1 MWKNR
6 RDKRKPVIE
15 DFIEE
20 RTLHFYRIVDC
31 RRWTSLQTYIRVL
44 IVLQPRN
51 RDMFLYFVQ
60 ELFFRSRWYEY
71 LRSFECDS
79 NVDEKIGF
87 LISLIWEST
96 RLRKRARIST
106 SITEEVTINIE
117 KITYSHWLHTLAR
130 KNIRTWVDIT
140 YEDAGN

>member
-31 RRWTSLQTYIRVL
+31 RRWTSLQL
-44 IVLQPRN
+44 QSIVLQPRI

-71 LRSFECDS
+71 LRSIECDS

-87 LISLIWEST
+87 LISLFWEST
-96 RLRKRARIST
+96 RLGKRARICT

-117 KITYSHWLHTLAR
+117 KVTYSHWLHTLATR
-130 KNIRTWVDIT
+130 FDSLYFWLKRASN
-140 YEDAGN
+140 

>member
-44 IVLQPRN
+44 IVLQARN
-51 RDMFLYFVQ
+51 RNMFLYFVQ

-87 LISLIWEST
+87 LIYLIREST
-96 RLRKRARIST
+96 RLGNRARICT

-117 KITYSHWLHTLAR
+117 KVTYSHWLYTLATR
-130 KNIRTWVDIT
+130 FDSLYFWLKRTF
-140 YEDAGN
+140 N

>member
-31 RRWTSLQTYIRVL
+31 RRWTSLQTYHTGVNCSSTTKPRYVFVFRSRAFLSFSMIRVL
-44 IVLQPRN
+44 TFIRMWFKCWRKNWIPYISL
-51 RDMFLYFVQ
+51 
-60 ELFFRSRWYEY
+60 
-71 LRSFECDS
+71 LRKH
-79 NVDEKIGF
+79 KIG
-87 LISLIWEST
+87 
-96 RLRKRARIST
+96 KRARICT

-117 KITYSHWLHTLAR
+117 KITYSHWLYTLATR
-130 KNIRTWVDIT
+130 FDSSYFWLKRTS
-140 YEDAGN
+140 N